1 MLAISNGSDVTNL
14 EAIECG
20 DSFMY
25 WYTLPNGWGIE
36 ISRTKL
42 VTQKFISDTVYEI
55 DVISERLAE
64 FEVEHECSCGG
75 ITSVTVNGQVYR
87 VSHP

>member
-1 MLAISNGSDVTNL
+1 MLTIPHGDDVTNL
-14 EAIECG
+14 EAIDCG
-20 DSFMY
+20 GAIVY

-36 ISRTKL
+36 ISPAKRI
-42 VTQKFISDTVYEI
+42 TQKFIADAVYEI
-55 DVISERLAE
+55 DAVSERLAE

-75 ITSVTVNGQVYR
+75 IASVTVNGQVFR

>member
-1 MLAISNGSDVTNL
+1 MLTVSNHSDVTNL
-14 EAIECG
+14 EAIERG
-20 DSFMY
+20 DAFVY

-42 VTQKFISDTVYEI
+42 VTQKFASDSVYEI
-55 DVISERLAE
+55 DAVSERLAE

-75 ITSVTVNGQVYR
+75 VTSVTVNGQVFR